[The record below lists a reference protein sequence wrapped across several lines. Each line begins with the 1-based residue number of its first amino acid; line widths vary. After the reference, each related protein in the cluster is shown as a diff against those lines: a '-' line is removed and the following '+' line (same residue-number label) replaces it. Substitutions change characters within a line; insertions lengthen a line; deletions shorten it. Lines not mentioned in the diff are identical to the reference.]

1 MVPSAPPAVP
11 SPSPLLFATLVAAV
25 AVGHMSQQIFAP
37 AVPAIAAEFA
47 VSLGVA
53 QIAFSLSLVAMAVA
67 MLVYGPLSDR
77 YGRRPMLGLGLTLM
91 MAGSVVGALAPSIE
105 FLIAGRVM
113 QAAGGACGLVIAR
126 AVVRDIYG
134 PQGAARVLG
143 TLIMF
148 AVTAPMIGVVLGG
161 VLTDTLG
168 WRFVFAVMLA
178 LSGLTLL
185 LVMLVLPRMA
195 PAASAAPSIGA
206 LARGYGRLMRSPVF
220 LGFALQGG
228 LSPGSF
234 TAIMATGPFLMVTVL
249 DRPATEFGIYFALVT
264 VVYMGGNFLGG
275 RLSSQVG
282 IERMVLLA
290 GLASAIAALAGLA
303 WFEIAGLSVA
313 LIFLTSTGTSIG
325 NGLAQPNSQVGAMNV
340 NPELAGTAS
349 GGAAFIQTMFSALFV
364 QATASLIDESGAAL
378 FLAVAISAVLAL
390 GFGAVPYF
398 LKRGATSA

>member
-1 MVPSAPPAVP
+1 MSAPADTAVAP
-11 SPSPLLFATLVAAV
+11 PSPLLFATLVAAV

-37 AVPAIAAEFA
+37 AVPAIASEFA

-77 YGRRPMLGLGLTLM
+77 YGRRPMLGAGLTLM
-91 MAGSVVGALAPSIE
+91 MAGSVIGALAPSIE
-105 FLIAGRVM
+105 FLIAGRVI

-126 AVVRDIYG
+126 AVVRDLYG

-168 WRFVFAVMLA
+168 WRFVFAVMLG
-178 LSGLTLL
+178 LSALTLL

-206 LARGYGRLMRSPVF
+206 LARGYAQLMRSPVF

-234 TAIMATGPFLMVTVL
+234 TAIMATGPFLIVSVL
-249 DRPATEFGIYFALVT
+249 DRPATEFGVYFALVT
-264 VVYMGGNFLGG
+264 VVYMSGNFLGG
-275 RLSSQVG
+275 RLSNHVG

-290 GLASAIAALAGLA
+290 GLLSAAAALAGLA
-303 WFEIAGLSVA
+303 WFALAGLGVA
-313 LIFLTSTGTSIG
+313 VIFLTSTGTSIG
-325 NGLAQPNSQVGAMNV
+325 NGLAQPNSQAGAMNV
-340 NPELAGTAS
+340 NPQLAGTAS
-349 GGAAFIQTMFSALFV
+349 GGAAFIQTMLSALFAQV
-364 QATASLIDESGAAL
+364 TASLIDDSGAAL
-378 FLAVAISAVLAL
+378 FIAMAVSAILAL
-390 GFGAVPYF
+390 GFGAIPYI
-398 LKRGATSA
+398 LRRRGA